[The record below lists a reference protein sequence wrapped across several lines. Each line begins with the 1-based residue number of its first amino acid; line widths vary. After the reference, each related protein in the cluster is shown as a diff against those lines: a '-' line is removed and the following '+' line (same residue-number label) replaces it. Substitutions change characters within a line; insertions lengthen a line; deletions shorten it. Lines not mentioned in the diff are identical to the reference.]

1 MNSNLTN
8 SFWTSFLQKVVML
21 FVTLFIASFSFP
33 HYYIPDIGAYTHVFF
48 EKIMAWF
55 AQTILQLKKPYTIE
69 LISDSTGMYVNAFLL
84 LIISFLLAFIWQ
96 KIDKKNRAA
105 KCFIW
110 FKIFVRYYLALQ
122 MLVYGFNKVFKWQFY
137 LPEPNTLFTTIGN
150 SYKDILFWSTMGISR
165 TYSVFTGCC
174 EVFAAVLLLFRKTCL
189 LGAITT
195 FAIMAN
201 VFMLNLCFD
210 ISVKLYSLF
219 LIFLSIL
226 LIVPHVKFLFNFL
239 ILKKATQLPTEKGVS
254 LIVRKKNILPYLK
267 WLIVF
272 ILFAD
277 SLALYFEEKNFN
289 DDKFP
294 RTYLHGAYTVVDFVR
309 NNDTLQPLL
318 TDGFRWKRIFVHR
331 RGYLITQ
338 LMNDDMK
345 DYELAIDSA
354 KKEFLFQSNE
364 DSIVHSLAYKIDAD
378 SLIMLKGKFY
388 DDSIHLKLKKIN
400 LQNLPLL
407 KNEFSWTI
415 DE

>member
-1 MNSNLTN
+1 MKSNLTN
-8 SFWTSFLQKVVML
+8 SFWTQLLQKVVML
-21 FVTLFIASFSFP
+21 FVTFFIASFSFP
-33 HYYIPDIGAYTHVFF
+33 HYFIPDIGAYTHVFF
-48 EKIMAWF
+48 EKIVAWI
-55 AQTILQLKKPYTIE
+55 ANNILQLKKPYTVE
-69 LISDSTGMYVNAFLL
+69 LISDSTGMYVNALMLL
-84 LIISFLLAFIWQ
+84 MISFPLGLVWQ
-96 KIDKKNRAA
+96 KMDKHNIAA
-105 KCFIW
+105 KLFQW

-174 EVFAAVLLLFRKTCL
+174 EVLAAVLLLFRRTSL
-189 LGAITT
+189 LGAIAT
-195 FAIMAN
+195 FAIMVN

-210 ISVKLYSLF
+210 ISVKLYSLV
-219 LIFLSIL
+219 LIFLSL
-226 LIVPHVKFLFNFL
+226 VLIVPYLKLVFQFLV
-239 ILKKATQLPTEKGVS
+239 LKKSTQLPDEKNVS
-254 LIVRKKNILPYLK
+254 LFVRKKNVLPYLK

-277 SLALYFEEKNFN
+277 SLALYFEENNFN

-345 DYELAIDSA
+345 DYELAIDTVN
-354 KKEFLFQSNE
+354 KEFLFQSKE
-364 DSIVHSLAYKIDAD
+364 DSVVHSLAYQIDKD
-378 SLIMLKGKFY
+378 SLIKLKGKFCN
-388 DDSIHLKLKKIN
+388 DSIQLRIKKIN
-400 LQNLPLL
+400 LQNLPVL